1 MNEYLRDK
9 LKVISFF
16 SMIMVVYLHSYNLI
30 IKMSGDTHLINN
42 GYNSFIQDFVSNGL
56 TRIAVPLFFIISG
69 YLFFLSI
76 ENGYISEFLVKY
88 KKRIY
93 TLLIPYLL
101 WSVFG
106 ILFYLF
112 LQTIPISKPFFTK
125 ELIKDYSLADLLYV
139 IFYKPISYQ
148 LWFVRDLIILVFL
161 SPIIFWFLKYFK
173 YYFILLLLI
182 TWLIGL
188 DYILFSNEALL
199 FFVIGS
205 FFSTIKVNFQKLKF
219 KNQYLFFSISWM
231 MLVLCKTV
239 LTYIGFENSWVLIV
253 LHKTSIFF
261 GISAI
266 WFSYDKLFENKDV
279 SNLKIY
285 PIFKYSFFLYAFHEP
300 ILTVFKKV
308 LYFILGTTELT
319 SFIIYLSAPIFTIFL
334 VVLCGFYL
342 KTVSPRFYSL
352 MTGGR

>member
-1 MNEYLRDK
+1 MNKYLSDK

-16 SMIMVVYLHSYNLI
+16 LMIMVVFLHSYNLI
-30 IKMSGDTHLINN
+30 IRMDDNTTLIIN
-42 GYNSFIQDFVSNGL
+42 GYNSFIQYFVSNGL

-69 YLFFLSI
+69 YLFFLNI
-76 ENGYISEFLVKY
+76 KYGFISEFLVKY

-93 TLLIPYLL
+93 TLVLPYLF
-101 WSVFG
+101 WSIFG
-106 ILFYLF
+106 VLFYLF

-125 ELIKDYSLADLLYV
+125 ELIKNYSFTDLLYAV
-139 IFYKPISYQ
+139 FCKPISYQ
-148 LWFVRDLIILVFL
+148 LWFVRDLIVLVFL
-161 SPIIFWFLKYFK
+161 SPIIFWSLKKFTYFT
-173 YYFILLLLI
+173 LLLFLI
-182 TWLIGL
+182 TWLIGF
-188 DYILFSNEALL
+188 DYILFSNTAL
-199 FFVIGS
+199 FFYTIG
-205 FFSTIKVNFQKLKF
+205 
-219 KNQYLFFSISWM
+219 LFFSQKRINLKKLKLKKLYYVFTIVWIK
-231 MLVLCKTV
+231 LILCKTV
-239 LTYIGFENSWVLIV
+239 LTYIGFENNWMLII
-253 LHKTSIFF
+253 LEKTSIFF
-261 GISAI
+261 GILGI

-285 PIFKYSFFLYAFHEP
+285 PISQYSFFLYAFHEP

-352 MTGGR
+352 ITGGR